1 MTKKREWNVSD
12 YSIIIYLSKYGSF
25 GLDVVFEDLCKILQ
39 VPTNSKRLEKSISV
53 FQELNLIQRGV
64 NCKELE
70 LESFNLFKD
79 KTTIQLRDICND
91 YIKSKKEFL
100 SEINTKDHNK
110 KLSKNTQEL
119 NDILRINFEN
129 ELAMKSLNRRLR
141 KITKK

>member
-100 SEINTKDHNK
+100 SEIKTKDHNK